1 MRLVGFTGHCVV
13 MDDGLSP
20 KWDLGKS
27 LLTFSTSETPVKNI
41 LGLLNTLN
49 ISITLS
55 INVSV
60 QAKASYKVPETL
72 HIPSN
77 SWVLSGKH
85 SKTLDLII

>member
-1 MRLVGFTGHCVV
+1 MV

-20 KWDLGKS
+20 KWDFRKS
-27 LLTFSTSETPVKNI
+27 LLTFSTSATPVKNI

-49 ISITLS
+49 ISPTLS

-72 HIPSN
+72 HII
-77 SWVLSGKH
+77 VGF
-85 SKTLDLII
+85 